1 MVVVAVA
8 VISIMAIISKVSMEE
23 GEEAIITSNSNSR
36 QTVILWNFS
45 IKRTITSIL
54 SRGLESPMVEVEIS
68 GKSSNSRINPNNTV
82 VVISTRKDNRTMVLR
97 HNSHSNRNTVEVE
110 VTSIM
115 KVHSQTTMEEATI
128 SLLGMEVK
136 SHHIMV
142 EVVEIGKIEV
152 VMAEEV
158 EEGMAVEEVDLL
170 KNLGKR
176 NSEEIVVVDITE
188 VGMEEVRIK
197 MVFNKIFRKDSKSKV
212 LNLSVKNLKRRQ
224 LFLSSLLMTISM

>member
-1 MVVVAVA
+1 VVVVAVA

-68 GKSSNSRINPNNTV
+68 DKSSNSRINPNNTV

-142 EVVEIGKIEV
+142 EVVEIGKTEV

-176 NSEEIVVVDITE
+176 NSEEIVVEDITE
-188 VGMEEVRIK
+188 VDMEEARIK

>member
-36 QTVILWNFS
+36 QTVIPWNFS

-68 GKSSNSRINPNNTV
+68 DKSSNSRINPNNTV

-176 NSEEIVVVDITE
+176 NSEEIVVEDITE

>member
-68 GKSSNSRINPNNTV
+68 DKSSNSRINPNNTV

-176 NSEEIVVVDITE
+176 NSEEIVVEDITE
-188 VGMEEVRIK
+188 VDMEEARIK

>member
-54 SRGLESPMVEVEIS
+54 SGGLESPMVEVEIS
-68 GKSSNSRINPNNTV
+68 DKSSNSRINPNNTV

-176 NSEEIVVVDITE
+176 NSEEIVVEDITE

>member
-54 SRGLESPMVEVEIS
+54 SGGLESPMVEVEIS
-68 GKSSNSRINPNNTV
+68 DKSSNSRINPNNTV

-176 NSEEIVVVDITE
+176 NSEEIVVEDITE
-188 VGMEEVRIK
+188 AGMEEVRIK

>member
-1 MVVVAVA
+1 
-8 VISIMAIISKVSMEE
+8 
-23 GEEAIITSNSNSR
+23 
-36 QTVILWNFS
+36 
-45 IKRTITSIL
+45 
-54 SRGLESPMVEVEIS
+54 VEIS
-68 GKSSNSRINPNNTV
+68 DKSSNSRINPNNTV

-97 HNSHSNRNTVEVE
+97 HNSHSNRNTEEVE

-176 NSEEIVVVDITE
+176 NSEEIVVEDITE